1 MKEFNAKHEF
11 DILYLTQ
18 CIGIDWALLRRCFP
32 KAKFIAA
39 YHSRPMLMCP
49 TRRSLSIFLH
59 GNFTLPS
66 KLKVSLYWL
75 FYSLY
80 RKHKQT
86 EEREAF
92 NRLAANCD
100 ALQLLSKGFIPNF
113 LKIVPSFSEKRI
125 FCVGNPV
132 VWNTGIDINDIARKE
147 HNVLRINFVGRQ
159 NPFEYYRKAR
169 VFLMTSSFEGWPMVL
184 MEAMQMGVVPIAFNS
199 FESVYDI
206 IDDHL
211 NGIIVENNDID
222 MYVKQLKWL
231 MCHEEECMKMGE
243 AATHIAD
250 RYSIEKVMK
259 QYVVQFNKLLSHD

>member
-1 MKEFNAKHEF
+1 
-11 DILYLTQ
+11 
-18 CIGIDWALLRRCFP
+18 
-32 KAKFIAA
+32 
-39 YHSRPMLMCP
+39 
-49 TRRSLSIFLH
+49 
-59 GNFTLPS
+59 
-66 KLKVSLYWL
+66 
-75 FYSLY
+75 
-80 RKHKQT
+80 
-86 EEREAF
+86 
-92 NRLAANCD
+92 
-100 ALQLLSKGFIPNF
+100 
-113 LKIVPSFSEKRI
+113 
-125 FCVGNPV
+125 
-132 VWNTGIDINDIARKE
+132 
-147 HNVLRINFVGRQ
+147 
-159 NPFEYYRKAR
+159 
-169 VFLMTSSFEGWPMVL
+169 MTSSFEGWPMVL